1 MYRISSSCAWSLKD
15 RVKKGENMLNY
26 YYIVGEVSDYWRKGG
41 LYFPRMEKN
50 PLHWENIS
58 VNVTGFVLFD
68 WKQVLYE
75 YIGLSHF
82 KW

>member
-1 MYRISSSCAWSLKD
+1 
-15 RVKKGENMLNY
+15 
-26 YYIVGEVSDYWRKGG
+26 
-41 LYFPRMEKN
+41 MEKKS
-50 PLHWENIS
+50 LHCENIS